1 MKRIIFLFALVTLVS
16 TTSCDKNKCWIISDC
31 IGNDLEK
38 HCGSESD
45 IQTYCASNSPAGCA
59 WTYRSE

>member
-1 MKRIIFLFALVTLVS
+1 MKKIFFLFALATLIS

-38 HCGSESD
+38 RCGSESD
-45 IQTYCASNSPAGCA
+45 IQTYCASQSSPGCA
-59 WTYRSE
+59 WTYRKD